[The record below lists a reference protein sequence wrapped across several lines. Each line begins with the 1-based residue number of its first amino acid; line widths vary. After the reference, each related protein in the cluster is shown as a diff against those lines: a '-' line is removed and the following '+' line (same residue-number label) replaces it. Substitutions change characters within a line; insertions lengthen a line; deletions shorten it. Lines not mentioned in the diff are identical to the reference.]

1 MVQLMSD
8 GEADPA
14 YLGAA
19 GTAAARAHRAEV
31 MQELPIE
38 AFRLGRG
45 EPVIP
50 TTFR

>member
-1 MVQLMSD
+1 MTG

-14 YLGAA
+14 FLGEA
-19 GTAAARAHRAEV
+19 GTEAARAHRATV

-50 TTFR
+50 TTYR